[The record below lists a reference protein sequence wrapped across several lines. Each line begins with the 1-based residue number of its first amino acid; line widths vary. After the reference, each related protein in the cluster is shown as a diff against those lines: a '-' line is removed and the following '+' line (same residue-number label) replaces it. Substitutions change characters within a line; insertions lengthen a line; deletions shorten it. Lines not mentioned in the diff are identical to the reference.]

1 MCSSGKK
8 GINQAVRGGAPN
20 TGVSKAMEKKN
31 WVDSSGRKGKGY
43 GVFRYEKKYGANVD
57 GYCTFCAARSPIH
70 PTQRTASRAC
80 ARARARVA
88 ADGMRTTP
96 PAHLDRF
103 IPPRLAAPIYTPNDW
118 SSKGDT
124 YAGGEA
130 GLKVWAAGLTGLLL
144 TGAFAIYATSAIGQ

>member
-57 GYCTFCAARSPIH
+57 GYCTFFARPARRSTHAAHGLARL
-70 PTQRTASRAC
+70 C
-80 ARARARVA
+80 ARARAC
-88 ADGMRTTP
+88 
-96 PAHLDRF
+96 
-103 IPPRLAAPIYTPNDW
+103 
-118 SSKGDT
+118 SC
-124 YAGGEA
+124 
-130 GLKVWAAGLTGLLL
+130 
-144 TGAFAIYATSAIGQ
+144 

>member
-1 MCSSGKK
+1 MAVMLASKAAIAARPAMAKTAKAQRPARAATVCSSGKK

-43 GVFRYEKKYGANVD
+43 GVFRFEKKYGANVD
-57 GYCTFCAARSPIH
+57 GYS
-70 PTQRTASRAC
+70 
-80 ARARARVA
+80 
-88 ADGMRTTP
+88 
-96 PAHLDRF
+96 
-103 IPPRLAAPIYTPNDW
+103 PIYTPNDW

>member
-1 MCSSGKK
+1 
-8 GINQAVRGGAPN
+8 
-20 TGVSKAMEKKN
+20 
-31 WVDSSGRKGKGY
+31 
-43 GVFRYEKKYGANVD
+43 
-57 GYCTFCAARSPIH
+57 
-70 PTQRTASRAC
+70 
-80 ARARARVA
+80 
-88 ADGMRTTP
+88 MRTTP

-103 IPPRLAAPIYTPNDW
+103 IPPPPARLAAPIYTPNDW